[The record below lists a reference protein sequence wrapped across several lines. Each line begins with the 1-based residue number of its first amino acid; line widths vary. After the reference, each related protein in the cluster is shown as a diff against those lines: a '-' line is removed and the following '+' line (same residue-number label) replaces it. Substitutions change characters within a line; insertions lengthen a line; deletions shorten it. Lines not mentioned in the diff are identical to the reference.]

1 MNVTG
6 TALKTVVL
14 SAAMVVLTSA
24 AAVGAAQAATADVPP
39 SCPSMTSPSN
49 ATSAATRAQKA
60 MPNGQTLELRSG
72 NVGGYQYAW
81 ARIVNS
87 NDGDA
92 IWVDYSI
99 DSGRNWRQCDLRTI
113 SGGRNY
119 GNGLRTSSSQVVCM
133 RAGGRP
139 KGSTVSYLTDW
150 WC

>member
-24 AAVGAAQAATADVPP
+24 ATVGAAQATTAAPP
-39 SCPSMTSPSN
+39 SSCPSMTNPSG
-49 ATSAATRAQKA
+49 ATSTATRQQKT
-60 MPNGQTLELRSG
+60 MPNGQILELRSG
-72 NVGGYQYAW
+72 NINGYQYAW
-81 ARIVNS
+81 TRIVNS
-87 NDGDA
+87 IDGDA

-99 DSGRNWRQCDLRTI
+99 DGGANWRQCDLRTI

-119 GNGLRTSSSQVVCM
+119 GNGLRTSSSSSVCM
-133 RAGGRP
+133 RAGARP
-139 KGSTVSYLTDW
+139 KGGAVSYLTAW